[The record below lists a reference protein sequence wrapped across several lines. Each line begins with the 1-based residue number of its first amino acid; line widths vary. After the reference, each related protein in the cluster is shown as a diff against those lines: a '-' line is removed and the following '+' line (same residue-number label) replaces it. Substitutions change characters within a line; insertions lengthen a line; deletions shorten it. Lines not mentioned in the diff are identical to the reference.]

1 MAPSER
7 DETRWGQSWPA
18 RRPGTDDR
26 VADEP
31 TPWVLGLLV
40 TLISAVFA
48 TLLLVGVY
56 ELIGSLVT
64 WLGLAAVLV
73 VALGMGWTLWDLRAR
88 PVWRWI
94 VWGALI
100 GLLAGLGS
108 SIVLL
113 ALGR

>member
-1 MAPSER
+1 MV
-7 DETRWGQSWPA
+7 
-18 RRPGTDDR
+18 DDR
-26 VADEP
+26 VVDEP

-73 VALGMGWTLWDLRAR
+73 VALGMGWTLWDLRER